1 MGNDC
6 CNPKSSD
13 QDAND
18 LRDGKFASTEAQ
30 KSPNRRTKKSGQSTE
45 VNPFKPGARDVRIVT
60 TEDGKLEKTT
70 YKPPKDPEAA
80 QKEGDA

>member
-6 CNPKSSD
+6 CTKSSD
-13 QDAND
+13 SDVND

-30 KSPNRRTKKSGQSTE
+30 KSPNKRTKNGTKSTE

-70 YKPPKDPEAA
+70 YKPPSDPEAL
-80 QKEGDA
+80 